1 MAVTFKLYQHYSL
14 YGFSNSY
21 ILGSDETGQALIV
34 DPGEFNVGMLNHV
47 EKNGY
52 YVSAVLLTH
61 SHIHHVRGLAAL
73 LRVYEKATS
82 FAASSRVLGLPTR
95 VVRDGERIEAA
106 GFEIDV
112 LSVPGHSP
120 DSVIYAFGGL
130 LFTGDAL
137 LAGLPGKTLSTFNAR
152 LLADRLAKQL
162 AAFPDETV
170 LLPGHGPPSTL
181 GSERRYN
188 PGFDPEWSGNAS
200 SDYDF
205 FV

>member
-1 MAVTFKLYQHYSL
+1 MNFKLYQHYSL

-21 ILGSDETGQALIV
+21 VVGNDDTGLAFVV
-34 DPGEFNVGMLNHV
+34 DPGEFTVGMLNHI

-73 LRVYEKATS
+73 LRVYDAKP
-82 FAASSRVLGLPTR
+82 FAAASRVAGTQTR
-95 VVRDGERIEAA
+95 VVRDGEVLDAA
-106 GFEIDV
+106 GFEIEA

-120 DSVIYAFGGL
+120 DSVVYRLGGI

-137 LAGLPGKTLSTFNAR
+137 LAGLPGKTLSTYNSR
-152 LLADRLAKQL
+152 LLAERVSKGLADL
-162 AAFPDETV
+162 PDDTV

-181 GSERRYN
+181 GSEKSYN
-188 PGFDPEWSGNAS
+188 PGFDPDWTSTTRN
-200 SDYDF
+200 DYDF

>member
-1 MAVTFKLYQHYSL
+1 MAMTFKLYQHYSL
-14 YGFSNSY
+14 YGFANSY
-21 ILGSDETGQALIV
+21 ILGNDETKASLIV
-34 DPGEFNVGMLNHV
+34 DPGEFTVGMLNHV

-52 YVSAVLLTH
+52 YVSAVLVTH

-73 LRVYEKATS
+73 LRVYEART
-82 FAASSRVLGLPTR
+82 FAAASKVSGVPTR
-95 VVRDGERIEAA
+95 VVRDGDLLEVA
-106 GFEIDV
+106 GFEIEA

-120 DSVIYAFGGL
+120 DSVIYSFGGM

-137 LAGLPGKTLSTFNAR
+137 QAGLPGKTLSTYNAM
-152 LLADRLAKQL
+152 LLADRVKKRLADI
-162 AAFPDETV
+162 PDGTV

-188 PGFDPEWSGNAS
+188 PAFDPAWTGNTKTN
-200 SDYDF
+200 YDF

>member
-1 MAVTFKLYQHYSL
+1 MAMNFKLYQHYSL

-21 ILGSDETGQALIV
+21 ILGNDRTKKALIV
-34 DPGEFNVGMLNHV
+34 DPGEFTVGMLNHV

-61 SHIHHVRGLAAL
+61 SHIHHVRGLPAL
-73 LRVYEKATS
+73 LRVYDATP
-82 FAASSRVLGLPTR
+82 FGASSRILGSQTR
-95 VVRDGERIEAA
+95 VVRDGERIDAA
-106 GFEIDV
+106 GFDIEV

-120 DSVIYAFGGL
+120 DSVVYAFSGI

-137 LAGLPGKTLSTFNAR
+137 LAGLPGKTLSTYNSR
-152 LLADRLAKQL
+152 LLADRIEKRLSD
-162 AAFPDETV
+162 FPDETV

-181 GSERRYN
+181 GSEKGYN
-188 PGFDPEWSGNAS
+188 PCFDPTWTGRTG